1 MKFYEVYRQ
10 EIVNGEI
17 KDILVMVVYTETE
30 AKILVQNLRKAQHN
44 QLAYY
49 KEAK

>member
-1 MKFYEVYRQ
+1 MKYEVYRQ
-10 EIVNGEI
+10 EIVDGEI
-17 KDILVMVVYTETE
+17 KDILVITTFTESQ
-30 AKILVQNLRKAQHN
+30 AKTMVQNLRKAQHN

>member
-1 MKFYEVYRQ
+1 MKYEVYRQ

-17 KDILVMVVYTETE
+17 KDILVIITFSESQ
-30 AKILVQNLRKAQHN
+30 AKDIVQNLRKSQHN

-49 KEAK
+49 KKAE

>member
-1 MKFYEVYRQ
+1 MKYEVYRQ

-17 KDILVMVVYTETE
+17 KDILVITTFTENQ
-30 AKILVQNLRKAQHN
+30 AKTMVQNLRKAQHN

-49 KEAK
+49 KEIK